1 MPRRRGGME
10 GVAVEERRHP
20 GHPGLLSQVDSYRLL
35 PGTGSPRQ
43 LPSHSGLEGWLVVW
57 MTQ

>member
-1 MPRRRGGME
+1 ME